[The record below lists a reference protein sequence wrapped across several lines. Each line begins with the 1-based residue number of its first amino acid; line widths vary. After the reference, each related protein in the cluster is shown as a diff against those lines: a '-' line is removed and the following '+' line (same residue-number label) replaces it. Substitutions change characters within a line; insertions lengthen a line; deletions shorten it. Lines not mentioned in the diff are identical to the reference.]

1 MSIRAAADRF
11 GINFMTLYRYVKK
24 SKLAPDNPPS
34 VGYAKPSK
42 IFTQQQEEELAEYVE
57 DCSKIYYGLT
67 TRDLRKLAYD
77 LAVANKNKIP
87 YNWINTQ
94 MASKD

>member
-1 MSIRAAADRF
+1 MDASFFFGDTLYKRKTTRRETPIAAFQQAAKAISQEKMSIRAAADRF

-42 IFTQQQEEELAEYVE
+42 IFTQQQE
-57 DCSKIYYGLT
+57 
-67 TRDLRKLAYD
+67 
-77 LAVANKNKIP
+77 
-87 YNWINTQ
+87 
-94 MASKD
+94 